1 MVDPKDIAAAAAE
14 ELETPAAGR
23 TVRYVASDERTASE
37 TAHILGAA
45 IGKPDLKWATFSDE
59 QTQGA
64 MEEKGMPPH
73 IATGLVEMFAAIHSG
88 ILREDY
94 ELHKPTAMGK
104 VKLEDFAKEFA
115 AAF

>member
-37 TAHILGAA
+37 TAHILGA

-59 QTQGA
+59 QTQGS